1 MSKTNY
7 IDYDADKSNAIVENL
22 LANFDA
28 NAEREK
34 VKQTLAIFNKYVKG
48 MDDVGKLMIYATI
61 QGGVNGVLGEG
72 LPGGGKTRSVEVI
85 ASVIGGR
92 KFIVQGNPDL
102 TPKDIMGS
110 EWLDRADNSW
120 RVSWSPMARANVV
133 MGDEFNRL
141 NSRCMSVFMSPMSE
155 GRCTI
160 AAPHSKGVDE
170 DGNVAVS
177 MHPVR
182 VFLCVQNDV
191 GSPDTNMVP
200 PASYDRFLYMKNFTR
215 ISTDAER
222 ELLMDDSLGDREVL
236 DRVADE
242 RVLELDNILAIRKW
256 IRKNM
261 RVHERFIA
269 YQLAVV
275 RATNPGTPEFKKLWQ
290 DHEEIRPILESIE
303 SGVSVRANMALK
315 RACQVRAFVEGKGKD
330 GVGTRNFVM
339 PEDLRALAHNVFDH
353 RYTMKNRAA
362 TRVKEG
368 KVDPNADPF
377 ANEYGKNGVMTKKEI
392 VDRLNR
398 PGKNPILPS
407 HVTDVMLAYLDHTQA
422 SDWAA
427 VNN

>member
-1 MSKTNY
+1 MSKAKY
-7 IDYDADKSNAIVENL
+7 IDYDPVAGAQAVERL
-22 LANFDA
+22 LSMFDA
-28 NAEREK
+28 NAARDK
-34 VKQTLAIFNKYVKG
+34 VKQSLALYNKYVKG

-85 ASVIGGR
+85 AALIGGR

-110 EWLDRADNSW
+110 EWLDRADNRW

-160 AAPHSKGVDE
+160 AAPHSEGVDE
-170 DGNVAVS
+170 DGNVS
-177 MHPVR
+177 TMMHPVR

-191 GSPDTNMVP
+191 GSPDTNLVP
-200 PASYDRFLYMKNFTR
+200 PASYDRFLYMKNFLR
-215 ISTDAER
+215 IDAEA
-222 ELLMDDSLGDREVL
+222 EKSLLMDESLGDREVL
-236 DRVADE
+236 DKVANE
-242 RVLELDNILAIRKW
+242 RVLSLDEILAIRQW
-256 IRKNM
+256 IRKTM
-261 RVHERFIA
+261 YVHERFVD

-275 RATNPGTPEFKKLWQ
+275 RATNPGTPEFIKLWR
-290 DHEEIRPILESIE
+290 DNEAIRPILDSIE
-303 SGVSVRANMALK
+303 SGVSVRASMAFK
-315 RACQVRAFVEGKGKD
+315 RACQVRAFVEGKDKD
-330 GVGTRNFVM
+330 GVSPRNFVM

-353 RYTMKNRAA
+353 RYVLSNRAA
-362 TRVKEG
+362 TRVG
-368 KVDPNADPF
+368 PGSPVNVDRF
-377 ANEYGKNGVMTKKEI
+377 ANDYPTNGTITKEEI
-392 VDRLNR
+392 VHRLNR

-407 HVTDVMLAYLDHTQA
+407 HVTDVVLAYLDHTQA

-427 VNN
+427 VRS